1 MRLLGFFFLLIN
13 SLLISVNCHSIDT
26 ETSPFD
32 KRDLRHLQLGKG
44 ECSLL
49 SFDADGYVLDWRPLW
64 AFVCIEPHQDN
75 NKTLFIEKWDKAG
88 RFRVSSRG
96 GRTVGVVCAC
106 DDNGCI
112 TAKRKQYQ
120 KNGTRCV
127 WAKMNEEECCV
138 KTEKAKDRKAVYEC
152 WKPGQARK
160 NRC

>member
-26 ETSPFD
+26 ETTPFD
-32 KRDLRHLQLGKG
+32 KRGLGHIQLGKG
-44 ECSLL
+44 ACKSL
-49 SFDADGYVLDWRPLW
+49 SFDSYGYILDWRPSW
-64 AFVCIEPHQDN
+64 VFICVKPRQG
-75 NKTLFIEKWDKAG
+75 NKTLFVEKWDDVG

-96 GRTVGVVCAC
+96 GKTNGIVCAC
-106 DDNGCI
+106 DDNDCI
-112 TAKRKQYQ
+112 TSKRKQYQ

-138 KTEKAKDRKAVYEC
+138 KTEKANDKKAVYEC
-152 WKPGQARK
+152 WKQGKTRQ